1 MNIVYTRSN
10 HKPLEVLCEASEF
23 YDQASSLFWK
33 NFQATVAWKWLD
45 FITSVCSFQNCVPI
59 HSFMWKRYSS
69 AAVHF
74 KHTRKFRW
82 KRGKYDWNMI
92 SLVLAS
98 CNLLE
103 ESLLRAHFKRSE
115 WLLKVLESM
124 SAWDWEK
131 SSFLYNIKK
140 CLAGC
145 FSLCLKRFHTA
156 MFK

>member
-1 MNIVYTRSN
+1 MRNGRVVNIVYTRSN

-74 KHTRKFRW
+74 KPTRKFRW

-103 ESLLRAHFKRSE
+103 ESLLRAHFKQE
-115 WLLKVLESM
+115 WMTS
-124 SAWDWEK
+124 K
-131 SSFLYNIKK
+131 SIWKYVYLRLGKIR
-140 CLAGC
+140 L
-145 FSLCLKRFHTA
+145 SL
-156 MFK
+156 